1 MARNHPLTRPCPLCS
16 SASGLLLAD
25 LHFAVFDDSAISGHS
40 ALVVCS
46 TCGFAFYDTSSR
58 QADFDRYYEQN
69 AYYCTGT
76 ASGTGGLG
84 ERDLARFEKLCE
96 RISPLLPHRQVAI
109 FDVGCAKGG
118 LLKVLARNGY
128 ERLYGADML
137 PECVNHVREALGIP
151 AEVGSALKLPFP
163 EIQADVLIYS
173 HVVEHVIDLSALVES
188 ARRKLNDDGILYV
201 EVPDASR
208 YGECSTHPYQ
218 DLYLEHVNH
227 FSPTTL
233 AALFTKGGFDV
244 VLAGRYELDASTG
257 GRVPCAWAIFRKGG
271 AGRTGPD
278 WELQRRLT
286 SYLSRSGQ
294 HPVHKAFAALAQA
307 RTPLYLWGISQY
319 ALLMLGQTAL
329 GQCDI
334 RGLVDKDP
342 SKQRRT
348 LLGWRIESPEILIG
362 AGSESGVII
371 TAPGYEKAITA
382 ELKTMGFRGI
392 FLTSIGTKL
401 RSEP

>member
-1 MARNHPLTRPCPLCS
+1 VARNHPLTRSCPLCR
-16 SASGLLLAD
+16 SASGLLLED

-46 TCGFAFYDTSSR
+46 TCGFAFYDTSSS

-76 ASGTGGLG
+76 TSGTGGLG
-84 ERDLARFEKLCE
+84 EKDLARFEELCE
-96 RISPLLPHRQVAI
+96 RIAPFLPHRQVTI

-128 ERLYGADML
+128 EHLYGVDML

-173 HVVEHVIDLSALVES
+173 HVVEHVIDLSALVEA
-188 ARRKLNDDGILYV
+188 ARRKLSDNGILYV

-227 FSPTTL
+227 FSPSTL
-233 AALFTKGGFDV
+233 AALFAKGGFEV
-244 VLAGRYELDASTG
+244 VFTGRYELDASSG
-257 GRVPCAWAIFRKGG
+257 GRVPCAWAIFRKGV
-271 AGRTGPD
+271 AERTGPD
-278 WELQRRLT
+278 RELQQRLV
-286 SYLSRSGQ
+286 SYLSWSGK
-294 HPVHKAFAALAQA
+294 HPALGAFAALAQA
-307 RTPLYLWGISQY
+307 QTPLYLWGISQY
-319 ALLMLGQTAL
+319 AMLLLGQTAL

-342 SKQRRT
+342 SKQRRI
-348 LLGWRIESPEILIG
+348 LLGRRVDTPEALG
-362 AGSESGVII
+362 YAGSECGVLV
-371 TAPGYEKAITA
+371 TAPGYEKVIAA
-382 ELKTMGFRGI
+382 ALKIMGFPGI
-392 FLTSIGTKL
+392 ILTSIGTKFL
-401 RSEP
+401 F